1 MWQKQEALSLS
12 LLTATIWVVK
22 ETREVILLI
31 RSSTP
36 QQNRPVLLLPFP
48 RGWSVAGERDSTNSN
63 TWNEFGPD
71 IDFARAHSFYRNIQ
85 RERKREREQTKRQVL
100 CRRSKKRDDRI
111 EEDTRTSKIFLHSA
125 LDSSLE
131 SATESASDLHPPWL
145 RSWIHEK
152 KFWGKISGKRDR
164 WKIENQNSFW
174 NNTYWWLNQQYNWY
188 SFIQWRK

>member
-1 MWQKQEALSLS
+1 MNSGQTSISLAH
-12 LLTATIWVVK
+12 TAFT
-22 ETREVILLI
+22 
-31 RSSTP
+31 
-36 QQNRPVLLLPFP
+36 
-48 RGWSVAGERDSTNSN
+48 G
-63 TWNEFGPD
+63 
-71 IDFARAHSFYRNIQ
+71 IQ
-85 RERKREREQTKRQVL
+85 RERKREREREQTKRQVL
-100 CRRSKKRDDRI
+100 RRRSKKRNDRI

-174 NNTYWWLNQQYNWY
+174 NNTYWRLNQQYNWY
-188 SFIQWRK
+188 SFIQWRKQRQCEILEFEVNTWEGNLGENIKKKRSMKNWEPKFFLE